1 MKLTI
6 CCIEPVLAPYSV
18 PRFKAF
24 QSLRPDYA
32 VRVMA
37 LGATERMREWSV
49 KSMMWDLTTW
59 RLFPER
65 RLRISTRT
73 LRRSAVSGE
82 GRADK
87 SAEIFPI

>member
-37 LGATERMREWSV
+37 LGATERMCEWSV
-49 KSMMWDLTTW
+49 QKHDVGFDYVEAVPRETVEDIDPHTPA
-59 RLFPER
+59 FCGVR
-65 RLRISTRT
+65 RGQSR
-73 LRRSAVSGE
+73 
-82 GRADK
+82 
-87 SAEIFPI
+87 